1 MTMMPAEAGED
12 ALVTFATGL
21 VTMCAG
27 CGRAE
32 GELVCD
38 ACGEQLCPD
47 CWAGGNEVF
56 CEGCLLEEGAARPV
70 EDVGTRKGYL

>member
-56 CEGCLLEEGAARPV
+56 CEGCLLEEAAARSV
-70 EDVGTRKGYL
+70 EDVATRKGYL